1 MLGDTLSAKK
11 SPALRAAG
19 YGFPKYMIVTTL
31 MS

>member
-1 MLGDTLSAKK
+1 MLGDTLTAEKA
-11 SPALRAAG
+11 PAFRTAG